1 VQGHSGNVDN
11 RGITPNPNRGYVA
24 EVKTLREVAEE
35 LGCSYR
41 VAWSAATSGRL
52 PAFQPFGSGTTWVV
66 PANYQDILFK
76 SADGTDGDNNGIMTK
91 AR

>member
-1 VQGHSGNVDN
+1 M
-11 RGITPNPNRGYVA
+11 A

-41 VAWSAATSGRL
+41 VAWSAATTGKL

-66 PANYQDILFK
+66 PGNYQDILFK
-76 SADGTDGDNNGIMTK
+76 GAGGTDGDNNGIMAK
-91 AR
+91 VI

>member
-1 VQGHSGNVDN
+1 M
-11 RGITPNPNRGYVA
+11 A

-41 VAWSAATSGRL
+41 VAWSAATSGKL

-66 PANYQDILFK
+66 PGNYQDILFK
-76 SADGTDGDNNGIMTK
+76 GAGGTDGDNNGTTLNK
-91 AR
+91 VVV